1 MKTKVLGYLA
11 ALIGGSFAFHSCG
24 GASGWV
30 DGLLRDGFVDNRFF
44 DIVTDW
50 LWEDL
55 LIG

>member
-11 ALIGGSFAFHSCG
+11 ALLGGSIALSGCG
-24 GASGWV
+24 MSGFV
-30 DGLLRDGFVDNRFF
+30 DGLLRNGFVDNRYI
-44 DIVTDW
+44 DVVMDW